1 MEPEDLMAELYTN
14 GPVEVAFEV
23 YEDFAHYK
31 TGIYKHLF
39 GGFMGGHAVKLIGW
53 GTTDDGV
60 DYWTIVNSWNTNW
73 GEDGLF
79 RIVRG
84 NDECG
89 IESNAVAGLP
99 SREVLHSA
107 M

>member
-1 MEPEDLMAELYTN
+1 MLNSVLIK
-14 GPVEVAFEV
+14 
-23 YEDFAHYK
+23 FAIRFHNLLRDRA
-31 TGIYKHLF
+31 HLRLSEIQPSLF
-39 GGFMGGHAVKLIGW
+39 TIRVS
-53 GTTDDGV
+53 V
-60 DYWTIVNSWNTNW
+60 DVLSQLCMLFLLQ
-73 GEDGLF
+73 DGLF

-99 SREVLHSA
+99 SRKGLHSA